1 MILIYYGDPD
11 QLSVQTAV
19 VHHLQACS
27 FLTSP
32 FTSPRCASMTLA
44 RFSACGL
51 CDSCQL
57 CVLVTPAPVALASYV
72 CSSLQPC

>member
-32 FTSPRCASMTLA
+32 FTSSSL
-44 RFSACGL
+44 L
-51 CDSCQL
+51 L
-57 CVLVTPAPVALASYV
+57 LPVAP
-72 CSSLQPC
+72 Q